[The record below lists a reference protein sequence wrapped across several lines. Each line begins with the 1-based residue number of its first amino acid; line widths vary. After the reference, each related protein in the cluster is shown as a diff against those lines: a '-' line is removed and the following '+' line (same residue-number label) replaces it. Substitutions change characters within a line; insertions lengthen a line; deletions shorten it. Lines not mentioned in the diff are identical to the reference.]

1 MNSIPII
8 SVVMIT
14 YAHEKYIQEAIEG
27 VFLQQFNGTIELII
41 ANDHS
46 PDATDEIVK
55 RVIKNA
61 PQHIKVNYTY
71 HEINKGMMPNFVWA
85 LQQTNGKYIAIC
97 EGDDYWT
104 DPLKLQKQVSFLE
117 ENLDCSICFHAAKH
131 ENVINAD
138 ISYISQPKRKPIENK
153 FHLKDL
159 ILGGG
164 GFMTSNS
171 MVFLRKYIL
180 NMPTWVY
187 EAPVGDGPLALILAS
202 KGRIGYLEDVMSVYR
217 LFSNSNS
224 WSVSMKNRDKE
235 RIHHHKIIKMW
246 KDFDN
251 WSEFRH
257 NKTIMKK
264 INLNKLNY
272 FKKRFQRIIKMMLNK

>member
-1 MNSIPII
+1 MQNESNLIV

-104 DPLKLQKQVSFLE
+104 DPLKLQKQVDFLE
-117 ENLDCSICFHAAKH
+117 ENKEYSICGTYCDVEFKEGLENRIAKDFIIFDH
-131 ENVINAD
+131 FNI
-138 ISYISQPKRKPIENK
+138 ISSNIVPTLTTCFRN
-153 FHLKDL
+153 DL
-159 ILGGG
+159 I
-164 GFMTSNS
+164 
-171 MVFLRKYIL
+171 KYDFFIDY
-180 NMPTWVY
+180 PI
-187 EAPVGDGPLALILAS
+187 GDIPLLLELTKS
-202 KGRIGYLEDVMSVYR
+202 GLKGAKLPFISGVYR
-217 LFSNSNS
+217 YHGNGANSGKTRFKNS
-224 WSVSMKNRDKE
+224 ELQLLTKFVYLKNNPDLKY
-235 RIHHHKIIKMW
+235 KI
-246 KDFDN
+246 F
-251 WSEFRH
+251 
-257 NKTIMKK
+257 
-264 INLNKLNY
+264 
-272 FKKRFQRIIKMMLNK
+272 FKKYLIRLVLEEIKHLLKLRIILFNYRIIYASLKYYLKV